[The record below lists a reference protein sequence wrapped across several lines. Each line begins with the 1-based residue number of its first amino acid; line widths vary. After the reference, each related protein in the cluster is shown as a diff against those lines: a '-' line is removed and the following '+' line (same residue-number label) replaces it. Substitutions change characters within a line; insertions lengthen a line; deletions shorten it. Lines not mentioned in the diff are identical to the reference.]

1 MSQSSTHALSTRLFI
16 QAAFTG
22 FFALTPAYS
31 GRSGWM
37 TIAIGLAGLT
47 VAVGFLVRS
56 GVSNGRSIIIGLEA
70 LVLVVFVA
78 GVRDHY
84 WMPGTILGIVT
95 LIAALNTP
103 RPVTGCA
110 ATDTS
115 WAPPAGVVQA
125 PPGYGPP
132 MAVGPPAGAP
142 VMGNPYAPPAPPAPF
157 AAPVMGNPYAPPAPP
172 APVWAPPSPAPVEA
186 VVPVQPPAPVEPIAP
201 PARPEDVP
209 PAPRSMTILPG
220 G

>member
-56 GVSNGRSIIIGLEA
+56 GVSNSRSIIIGLEA
-70 LVLVVFVA
+70 LVLIVFVA

-110 ATDTS
+110 ATDTA

-132 MAVGPPAGAP
+132 MAVAPLAGAP
-142 VMGNPYAPPAPPAPF
+142 VLDNPYAPPAPF

-172 APVWAPPSPAPVEA
+172 APVWAPPSLAPVAPVAPPAPVWAPPSPAPVEA
-186 VVPVQPPAPVEPIAP
+186 VVPVQP
-201 PARPEDVP
+201 
-209 PAPRSMTILPG
+209 
-220 G
+220 